1 MADRRGAE
9 ECIRG
14 VMASLNHSP
23 RFQAVAPGDMD
34 LRGTGTREFPPALDW
49 YIVEDICKQNQADAL
64 ITLETFD
71 SNNSISIGER
81 QAERKDGDRTIKF
94 TEFLATLNVQIEA
107 GWKIYYPAE
116 KRIIDQ
122 NIYSDGRS
130 WSNASDARKKAEAGL
145 PFMDQAVADAGRYA
159 GERYAFRISPMW
171 VNVSRYYFRKGN
183 ADLKQLTDLVNQ
195 VTGRVQ
201 PIYGLSMWMQGIR
214 KLQEMHAIIWPWHGN
229 WKAIWNQLWNGHE
242 SPYTKY
248 NNKKGRYYANILQQ
262 RIYDQSRLDEQM
274 QNN

>member
-1 MADRRGAE
+1 
-9 ECIRG
+9 
-14 VMASLNHSP
+14 MASLNHSP

-183 ADLKQLTDLVNQ
+183 ADFETADRFGKSGDWQGAANLWIKYVDARDPKIAGNACYNMALARELEGDLESA
-195 VTGRVQ
+195 
-201 PIYGLSMWMQGIR
+201 LEWAR
-214 KLQEMHAIIWPWHGN
+214 K
-229 WKAIWNQLWNGHE
+229 
-242 SPYTKY
+242 SYTKY